1 HRRPLPQLRLVVV
14 LMAADP
20 NDLAGA
26 TRAPRTIRSRAD
38 AIAAGRA
45 HARARGDRLT
55 PEQIVRLA
63 ALIRPH
69 LDGDRAASERPRPM
83 PRPGR
88 VQGEA
93 LLHLQLYERGTPR

>member
-1 HRRPLPQLRLVVV
+1 
-14 LMAADP
+14 MAADP

-63 ALIRPH
+63 ALVRPH
-69 LDGDRAASERPRPM
+69 LDGTRKTA
-83 PRPGR
+83 
-88 VQGEA
+88 
-93 LLHLQLYERGTPR
+93 

>member
-1 HRRPLPQLRLVVV
+1 MNEV
-14 LMAADP
+14 ASDDAD
-20 NDLAGA
+20 
-26 TRAPRTIRSRAD
+26 RAPRTIRSRAD

-69 LDGDRAASERPRPM
+69 LDGDRAA
-83 PRPGR
+83 
-88 VQGEA
+88 
-93 LLHLQLYERGTPR
+93 